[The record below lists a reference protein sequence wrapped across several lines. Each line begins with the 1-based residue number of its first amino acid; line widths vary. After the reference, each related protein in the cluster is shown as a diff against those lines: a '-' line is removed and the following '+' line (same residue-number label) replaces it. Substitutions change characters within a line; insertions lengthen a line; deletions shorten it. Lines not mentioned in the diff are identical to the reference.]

1 MRMRTPRKSE
11 DDLMIV
17 AIVIQCQDVGASS
30 HAQFWGCNWE
40 ANAWPTPPLKF
51 DTRPDNS
58 EAQ

>member
-1 MRMRTPRKSE
+1 M
-11 DDLMIV
+11 MIV
-17 AIVIQCQDVGASS
+17 VTQCQDVGASS